1 MTTFADRLHNRIKS
15 CNTVLV
21 AGLDPRSDQIPQFII
36 AEAAHVSSS
45 SEDFIYESLFRYY
58 RRSLSLLAEGVPA
71 VKPNI
76 AFFEQ
81 YGLGGIRAFAS
92 LCSLARE
99 LGLLVVGD
107 CKRGDIGA
115 TAEAYARAYLA
126 PRSFNGRATNSFQVD
141 ALTVN
146 PFLGFET
153 LEPFIGCCE
162 EAGAGVFILIRT
174 SNPGS
179 GDIQKLALRNSSD
192 STISSHIAE
201 WVGQHSHRLKGRCGL
216 SGLGAV
222 VGAQHRQEAQHL
234 RSLMPNSYFLIPGF
248 GAQGASG
255 DDAAAVIGVQQAG
268 LINTSRSLFHEMYQG
283 GASPSTVDEA
293 TWLRQFSEQ
302 LQNIKRQIARSLG
315 ARG

>member
-1 MTTFADRLHNRIKS
+1 MTTFADRLHNRIDS
-15 CNTVLV
+15 CGTVLV
-21 AGLDPRSDQIPQFII
+21 AGLDPRSDQIPQFVL
-36 AEAAHVSSS
+36 AEADKVTSST
-45 SEDFIYESLFRYY
+45 EDFVYESLFRYY
-58 RRSLSLLAEGVPA
+58 QKSLLLLAEEVPA

-81 YGLGGIRAFAS
+81 YGLGGVRAFAS

-99 LGLLVVGD
+99 LKLLVVGD
-107 CKRGDIGA
+107 CKRGDIGM

-126 PRSFNGRATNSFQVD
+126 PRSFHGRFTNSFQVD

-153 LEPFIGCCE
+153 LEPFISCCE
-162 EAGAGVFILIRT
+162 EAGGGLFILIRT

-179 GDIQKLALRNSSD
+179 GDIQKLSLKGPSD
-192 STISSHIAE
+192 STVSSHIAD
-201 WVGQHSHRLKGRCGL
+201 WIGQNAQRLRGQCGL

-222 VGAQHRQEAQHL
+222 VGAQHRQEGAHL

-255 DDAAAVIGVQQAG
+255 EDAATVLGEQRAG
-268 LINTSRSLFHEMYQG
+268 LINASRALFHDMYREG
-283 GASPSTVDEA
+283 MHPTTVDEA
-293 TWLRQFSEQ
+293 TWLRQFGEQ
-302 LQNIKRQIARSLG
+302 LQNVKHQVASALQ
-315 ARG
+315 A